1 MGVARRSWGSGGRA
15 SDPASVESFT
25 TGRTLGDGGIESPR
39 RGVRLPP
46 ADRFPGI
53 GGRNRGAGE
62 DILGAGYM
70 FELIQSLSIVRG
82 WLHSKLEEI
91 LEVDDG
97 NFIFR

>member
-15 SDPASVESFT
+15 SEAASVESFT

-39 RGVRLPP
+39 RGVRLPL

-62 DILGAGYM
+62 DILGAEYM
-70 FELIQSLSIVRG
+70 FEPIQSLSVVRG
-82 WLHSKLEEI
+82 WSHRSEEHTSE
-91 LEVDDG
+91 LQSL
-97 NFIFR
+97 